1 MGVGEWVNPSKSAGE
16 SQRVNIYLLAE
27 ENAHP
32 RASQLGDDVTK
43 LGTLQKLSKQN
54 RRILL
59 GNIRNHRYSCFLQKK
74 QGEGKEG
81 KNQSVMLKYCRKT
94 QWGGTQ
100 FLPLLAKRFF
110 SKQ

>member
-59 GNIRNHRYSCFLQKK
+59 GNIRNHRYSCFLQKNNK
-74 QGEGKEG
+74 TEKSPINEQLATKGDIIKIEERF
-81 KNQSVMLKYCRKT
+81 KY
-94 QWGGTQ
+94 
-100 FLPLLAKRFF
+100 
-110 SKQ
+110 S